1 MGRTTL
7 RAIIVG
13 GLLLI
18 GCEASQTMTDTSPAA
33 DADVPPVNEVL
44 APADAPQDSG
54 PAPGADDDGDGYPNA
69 MEERFG
75 SDPQDASSR
84 PPDLD
89 GDLIPDD
96 DDPDRDGDG
105 AENDEDAFPD
115 DPAEQL
121 DSDEDGQQ
129 GLMVSWQCVNE
140 ECEIRAVDVHW
151 VI

>member
-96 DDPDRDGDG
+96 DDPDRETPPEESGG
-105 AENDEDAFPD
+105 CGGGRSGLWLLPLLVLLRPTRES
-115 DPAEQL
+115 PA
-121 DSDEDGQQ
+121 
-129 GLMVSWQCVNE
+129 
-140 ECEIRAVDVHW
+140 AP
-151 VI
+151 